1 MHSQRRKLG
10 SPRST
15 RNGTFW
21 HFALQHFLYHNGR
34 SVPQYFLV
42 LLVRQSDAR
51 MAIKWDFWHR
61 HVLAFGQPSHALV
74 LLRSTVKLNG
84 GRHVQ
89 GILRGFDP
97 FMNLVMDDCLEMG
110 PGGQQNVI
118 GMVAS
123 ISLQG
128 FRLKS
133 ATLNALPHGLR
144 MAVHTS
150 FTQECPCLL
159 WNYVFNEF

>member
-1 MHSQRRKLG
+1 MHSQHRKLG
-10 SPRST
+10 NPRIT
-15 RNGTFW
+15 RKGTFW
-21 HFALQHFLYHNGR
+21 DLALQKNVYHIMAGVYLNI
-34 SVPQYFLV
+34 FWFWCW
-42 LLVRQSDAR
+42 QSDAR
-51 MAIKWDFWHR
+51 MAIKWDFWHG
-61 HVLAFGQPSHALV
+61 HVLAFEQPSHALV
-74 LLRSTVKLNG
+74 LLRPTVKLNG

-118 GMVAS
+118 GMVVS

-150 FTQECPCLL
+150 FTQECLL
-159 WNYVFNEF
+159 WNYVFN